1 MGLVIDGALG
11 LDNHIG
17 ISNLGLLGA
26 DGAGI
31 GVDHAD
37 GNGVVIPVIEDLD
50 VGAVGNQLIVSAG
63 AGDLQSVA
71 LGNADVLSGFTVV
84 EDLSGRVLLSH
95 AQILVDV
102 TQLDVLGVGHVSL
115 ISIGADLVALVG
127 PLGSGTRELIG
138 GLGLDQLVEVLLSEL
153 DIAVAALLAVDVAIV
168 DSRAAPA
175 LGLSVGGILDGDVA
189 DDDGGVLLVLD
200 HVSLQHVEGIQ
211 AGLFTGH
218 SLDAVEVAGQAV
230 SQASVQS
237 ALADSDGPVGAGVT
251 LAGSIIAQSAQQH
264 LHERIAGQGVGGLE
278 GAVSIAGDD
287 AFLLA
292 VSDVASE
299 GVVGGNVLVGS
310 GVGHQSASGGGAK
323 DQVADDL
330 GGSATGQGGG
340 GTEVTFGITGDDIH
354 SGHHVD
360 SFFVLDLGA
369 VAEVLGTGRDGDQRH
384 GHHQSQYQRKELLHG
399 VSSF

>member
-1 MGLVIDGALG
+1 MLV
-11 LDNHIG
+11 
-17 ISNLGLLGA
+17 LLGHA
-26 DGAGI
+26 QI
-31 GVDHAD
+31 GVD
-37 GNGVVIPVIEDLD
+37 
-50 VGAVGNQLIVSAG
+50 
-63 AGDLQSVA
+63 VA
-71 LGNADVLSGFTVV
+71 
-84 EDLSGRVLLSH
+84 
-95 AQILVDV
+95 
-102 TQLDVLGVGHVSL
+102 QLDVLVVGLVGL

-127 PLGSGTRELIG
+127 PLGSGTAHIIG

-168 DSRAAPA
+168 DGRTAPT
-175 LGLSVGGILDGDVA
+175 LGLSVGGVLDGDVA

-211 AGLFTGH
+211 AGLFTGD
-218 SLDAVEVAGQAV
+218 SLDAVEVANQII
-230 SQASVQS
+230 SQTSVQS
-237 ALADSDGPVGAGVT
+237 TLADSDGPVGAGVT

-264 LHERIAGQGVGGLE
+264 LHESVAGQGVGGLE

-287 AFLLA
+287 AGLLA

-299 GVVGGNVLVGS
+299 GVVGGDVLVRS
-310 GVGHQSASGGGAK
+310 GVSHQSASGGGAK

-340 GTEVTFGITGDDIH
+340 GTEVTFGIAVDDLH
-354 SGHHVD
+354 GGHHVD
-360 SFFVLDLGA
+360 SFRIVDLAA
-369 VAEVLGTGRDGDQRH
+369 VGEVLGTGRDGDQRH